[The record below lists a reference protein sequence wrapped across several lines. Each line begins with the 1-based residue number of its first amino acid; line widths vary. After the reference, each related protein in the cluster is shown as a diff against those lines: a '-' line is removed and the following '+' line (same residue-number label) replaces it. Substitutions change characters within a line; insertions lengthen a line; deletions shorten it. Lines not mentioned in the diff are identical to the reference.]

1 MNQSLWNY
9 KYTITKGEIKMFDT
23 YIFDLYGTLVDIRT
37 DEETWELWSK
47 MSLLYQY
54 RGADYKPMELREAFE
69 QTVRN
74 AVERATEMDKELA
87 NRSDLDELSEETKLE
102 IQIEYV
108 YQELFHNKG
117 VDVTIDVCAQIAQ
130 FFRSVSTCYVKLYKG
145 ALELLQELK
154 AKNKK
159 VYLLSNAQAVFTRG
173 ELQLLG
179 ILPYFDGI
187 LLSSDV
193 GYKKPDSRFYGRLL
207 DTYHIDPSTAIM
219 IGNDYRADSMGG
231 ANVGLH
237 TCYINSNL
245 SPSEDADKIIN
256 MKADFVLENMDLE
269 KVKSL
274 ILR

>member
-1 MNQSLWNY
+1 
-9 KYTITKGEIKMFDT
+9 MFNT

-37 DEETWELWSK
+37 DEESWELWSK
-47 MSLLYQY
+47 MRLLYQY
-54 RGADYKPMELREAFE
+54 RGADYKPMELREAYE
-69 QTVRN
+69 QAVKN
-74 AVERATEMDKELA
+74 AVKRATELDKVSA
-87 NRSDLDELSEETKLE
+87 NRNDLDEISDNTKLE

-117 VDVTIDVCAQIAQ
+117 VDVTMDVCAQIAQ
-130 FFRSVSTCYVKLYKG
+130 FFRSISTCYVKLYKG

-187 LLSSDV
+187 FLSSDI
-193 GYKKPDSRFYGRLL
+193 GYKKPDCRFYQRLL
-207 DTYHIDPSTAIM
+207 DTYHIDPATAIM

-245 SPSEDADKIIN
+245 SPSEDVDRIAD
-256 MKADFVLENMDLE
+256 MKADFILESMDLE

>member
-1 MNQSLWNY
+1 
-9 KYTITKGEIKMFDT
+9 MFNT

-37 DEETWELWSK
+37 DEESWEVWRK

-54 RGADYKPMELREAFE
+54 RGADYEPMELREAFE
-69 QTVRN
+69 QAVKN
-74 AVERATEMDKELA
+74 AVERATKRDKESV
-87 NRSDLDELSEETKLE
+87 NSKDLDEISQATKSEIK
-102 IQIEYV
+102 IEYV

-117 VDVTIDVCAQIAQ
+117 VEVTMDVCMHMAQ

-154 AKNKK
+154 ANNKK

-179 ILPYFDGI
+179 ILPYFDGL

-193 GYKKPDSRFYGRLL
+193 GYKKPDRRFYQRLL
-207 DTYHIDPSTAIM
+207 DMYHIDPATAIM

-245 SPSEDADKIIN
+245 SPSEDANRIAD
-256 MKADFVLENMDLE
+256 MKADFILESMDLE

>member
-1 MNQSLWNY
+1 
-9 KYTITKGEIKMFDT
+9 MFNT

-37 DEETWELWSK
+37 DEESWELWSK

-54 RGADYKPMELREAFE
+54 RGAIYKPQELREAFE
-69 QTVRN
+69 QGVKT
-74 AVERATEMDKELA
+74 AIKRATDMDKELT
-87 NRSDLDELSEETKLE
+87 NRKELDELSEQTKLE

-117 VDVTIDVCAQIAQ
+117 VEITIDECSQIAQ

-193 GYKKPDSRFYGRLL
+193 GYKKPDRRFYERLL
-207 DTYHIDPSTAIM
+207 DTYHIDPTTAIM
-219 IGNDYRADSMGG
+219 IGNDYRADSLGG

-245 SPSEDADKIIN
+245 SPREDANMIAN
-256 MKADFVLENMDLE
+256 MKADFILESMDLV

-274 ILR
+274 VLR

>member
-1 MNQSLWNY
+1 
-9 KYTITKGEIKMFDT
+9 MFNT
-23 YIFDLYGTLVDIRT
+23 YIFDLYGTLVDIRA
-37 DEETWELWSK
+37 DEESLELWGK
-47 MSLLYQY
+47 MSLLYEY
-54 RGADYKPMELREAFE
+54 KGASYTPSELRDAFE
-69 QTVRN
+69 QSIEN
-74 AVERATEMDKELA
+74 AFDEATKKD
-87 NRSDLDELSEETKLE
+87 RSVTNTQMLDSISKTTKLE

-108 YQELFHNKG
+108 YQELFRNKG
-117 VDVTIDVCAQIAQ
+117 VEVTIDVCVQLAEV
-130 FFRSVSTCYVKLYKG
+130 FRALSTRYVKLYKG
-145 ALELLQELK
+145 AVELLQSLK
-154 AKNKK
+154 EKNKK

-187 LLSSDV
+187 LLSSEV
-193 GYKKPDSRFYGRLL
+193 GYMKPDRRFYQRLL

-245 SPSEDADKIIN
+245 SPSEDGNSIGE
-256 MKADFVLENMDLE
+256 MKADFILKSMDLG
-269 KVKSL
+269 KVKQL